1 MRIAATNELFAEN
14 SWYFR
19 NALVR
24 ANYDN
29 PLKGIARDFEPLE
42 RFFGNLML
50 GEQNELKSRYLLVG
64 LNEAEKQ
71 MIKEWSQ
78 GNQKKVVR
86 KRLSE
91 NDG

>member
-1 MRIAATNELFAEN
+1 MTTL
-14 SWYFR
+14 
-19 NALVR
+19 
-24 ANYDN
+24 
-29 PLKGIARDFEPLE
+29 G

-64 LNEAEKQ
+64 LNESEKQ

-78 GNQKKVVR
+78 DNQKKVVR

-91 NDG
+91 NVG